1 MIRESLPRLHTLLVR
16 LPVAGLPPQLL
27 SVGCGDCPEAATVQA
42 ALPGWTFYGIDV
54 DGDALRHARHTS
66 PALGL
71 VRADASH
78 LPGLLR
84 ARFGVIL
91 LRHPDLFQRRAA
103 WRRIIPALPES
114 LAPGGVLLVTL
125 YTPEETE
132 FVRALLPAADPPD
145 EGALAPPDLAGH
157 DRFAL
162 LYHAPRP

>member
-1 MIRESLPRLHTLLVR
+1 MLAQFPA
-16 LPVAGLPPQLL
+16 AGLPPRLL

-42 ALPGWTFYGIDV
+42 ALPGWAFFGLDL
-54 DGDALRHARHTS
+54 DGDALRRARHTA
-66 PALGL
+66 PALRL
-71 VRADASH
+71 VQADARH

-91 LRHPDLFQRRAA
+91 LRHPDLFQRRSA
-103 WRRIIPALPES
+103 WRQIIHALPES
-114 LAPGGVLLVTL
+114 LAPGGVLLITL
-125 YTPEETE
+125 YAPEETE

-162 LYHAPRP
+162 LYRAPRP